1 MLSGCTNYKDFFFF
15 LSSSF
20 ERIASVVDSCMLHGF
35 AISPLWVTDHHE
47 AHHTTLRKYFAFALI
62 EFALVRF
69 VNSTDYLA

>member
-1 MLSGCTNYKDFFFF
+1 
-15 LSSSF
+15 
-20 ERIASVVDSCMLHGF
+20 MLHGF